1 LETLPG
7 QDVKDMLYLCPIM
20 EHKLKSRH
28 IRITTWQEKQFEKLS
43 KLTGLTVSEL
53 IRRALDDYIERRLP
67 DVSYDTGK
75 PSQRI

>member
-1 LETLPG
+1 
-7 QDVKDMLYLCPIM
+7 M

-43 KLTGLTVSEL
+43 KLTGLTISEL

-67 DVSYDTGK
+67 DVSLHSDKSTEE
-75 PSQRI
+75 SET